1 MLADELHKE
10 ILAQLPFTPNVLQA
24 DLVGRLALFASGA
37 SDTNTFVLNGYAG
50 TGKTSVGGALIRALA
65 RFRHKTV
72 LLAPTGRAAKV
83 AAVMGGGSA
92 STIHRRIYHQDP
104 SNGGAVTISPNRDSN
119 TLFIVDEASLI
130 PDSASVS
137 NSLLLH
143 LVRHILSKPGNRILF
158 MGDLAQ
164 LPPVGQSE
172 SKAMNPQ
179 RLAELGLRPETF
191 TLDLP
196 ERQQVGSGILA
207 NATNFRYKLFHP
219 EANHG
224 EPIPIKATDYP
235 DVEIVS
241 TADLADVLTDSW
253 SAVGT
258 EETIIV
264 TRSNKRANNFNTAI
278 RNMVMMAEELLER
291 GDRLV
296 ISKNDYYWC
305 RRNHMK
311 NLLANGETAVVTH
324 VGRAEKMYGRY
335 FSEVDLYIPSEDT
348 EISAKLMLR
357 SLISDGPSV
366 PQEELNRMYDAAMRQ
381 MAADAASGSADE
393 PSGLMRLADDDP
405 YLNALQ
411 AKYAYCVTCHK
422 AQGGQWRHVYID
434 MGAIPPDAMTGDFW
448 RWLYTAVTRATEKV
462 FFINPTLPIN

>member
-1 MLADELHKE
+1 MTAEELHHE
-10 ILAQLPFTPNVLQA
+10 ILAKLPFTPNPLQA
-24 DLVGRLALFASGA
+24 DLALRLAAFASGTTE
-37 SDTNTFVLNGYAG
+37 TNTFVLNGYAG
-50 TGKTSVGGALIRALA
+50 TGKTSLGGALIRALG

-83 AAVMGGGSA
+83 AAGMGGGKA

-104 SNGGAVTISPNRDSN
+104 ASPEGNVVISPNRDSN
-119 TLFIVDEASLI
+119 TLFIIDEASLI
-130 PDSASVS
+130 ADSPS
-137 NSLLLH
+137 NSRSVLLH
-143 LVRHILSKPGNRILF
+143 LIRHVMSKPGNRLLF

-172 SKAMNPQ
+172 SLAMNPR

-196 ERQQVGSGILA
+196 ERQQVGSGVLA

-224 EPIPIKATDYP
+224 EPIPIKISGYP
-235 DVEIVS
+235 DVEVVS
-241 TADLADVLTDSW
+241 SHDLADILSDSW
-253 SAVGT
+253 STVGI
-258 EETIIV
+258 EDTIII
-264 TRSNKRANNFNTAI
+264 TRSNKRANNFNNAI
-278 RNMVMMAEELLER
+278 RNTVMMAEEPLQK

-296 ISKNDYYWC
+296 ISKNDYYWS
-305 RRNHMK
+305 RRNNLK
-311 NLLANGETAVVTH
+311 NLLANGETAIVTH
-324 VGRAEKMYGRY
+324 VGRPEKMYGRY
-335 FSEVDLYIPSEDT
+335 FTEVDLHIPADDV
-348 EISAKLMLR
+348 EITSILMMR
-357 SLISDGPSV
+357 SLVSEGPSV
-366 PQEELNRMYDAAMRQ
+366 PQAELDRLYDVAMRMQ
-381 MAADAASGSADE
+381 EGE
-393 PSGLMRLADDDP
+393 PMSKAGLLAEDP

-434 MGAIPPDAMTGDFW
+434 MGSIPPDAMTGDFW

-462 FFINPTLPIN
+462 YFINPTLPVK